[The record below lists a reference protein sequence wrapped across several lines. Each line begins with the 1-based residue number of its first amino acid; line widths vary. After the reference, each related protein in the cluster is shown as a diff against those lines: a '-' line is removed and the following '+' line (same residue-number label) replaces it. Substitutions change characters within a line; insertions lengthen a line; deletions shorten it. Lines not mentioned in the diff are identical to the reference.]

1 MKWFGISHL
10 VGLSGIWLACWLVS
24 RWGQKSRQAV
34 DRFLLINLVSYMVI
48 AYAWRWS
55 QLSLATC
62 LPLHLCDFIL
72 FGACTLLV
80 GRRSQT
86 TFEAIHLLSWTSGIW
101 ALVTPD
107 LPNDF
112 PHYRYF
118 EFFWGHGLIY
128 IVLAHLEHGQGYRLN
143 RGSWKGAAKALQGWI
158 LLVGLLD
165 YAFGWNYGYLL
176 LKPPAGSPLDYL
188 GPWPFYVL
196 VADALVVTA
205 CWLICRARA
214 PHLPEGVPL

>member
-1 MKWFGISHL
+1 
-10 VGLSGIWLACWLVS
+10 
-24 RWGQKSRQAV
+24 
-34 DRFLLINLVSYMVI
+34 MVI

-55 QLSLATC
+55 HLSWGTC

-72 FGACTLLV
+72 FGATALLL
-80 GRRSQT
+80 GRRSQI
-86 TFEAIHLLSWTSGIW
+86 TFEAINLLSWTSSIW

-118 EFFWGHGLIY
+118 EFFWGHGLIFV
-128 IVLAHLEHGQGYRLN
+128 VLAHLEHGQGYRLN
-143 RGSWKGAAKALQGWI
+143 RGSWIGAAKGLQAWI
-158 LLVGLLD
+158 LLVGGLD

-196 VADALVVTA
+196 VADALVIAA
-205 CWLICRARA
+205 CWLICRLRA
-214 PHLPEGVPL
+214 THLPEVIPL